1 MNARRMLRPPFASV
15 AFALLAADAQAAVV
29 AEKTAIAVAE
39 SFVSS
44 DAVGRTILAD
54 RTVES
59 AEARGRLWIV
69 RLSPAGHVIVS
80 GSDRAAPIVGFAKD
94 DFAEPDPDSPAFVLL
109 AGTSAAMDALEA
121 DGAASRH
128 ARWDELLGGGAK
140 RGGAKAA
147 DPPASAIVVEPFMDV
162 HYNQCQPYNDYAPVY
177 DSTGKGTSGYASYRG
192 RDPCGCVATAAS
204 QVFRHFRWPA
214 IIGGTRTFEHRWSDR
229 VSSGEAFTV
238 RFDGRSPLD
247 WDDFS
252 DNYLHYSQGYELRGK
267 VAESVRYPIARL
279 VLWADSLARMSFK
292 EAGSSAN
299 YDTVAGNAADWYCP
313 GESLSSDGDLSPV
326 VECFR
331 DGIPCPVGLYGHQV
345 LGHGWAS
352 GGGTQYI
359 YLNFGWGGGTDG
371 WYVIPGA
378 ADGMTIQ
385 DVRAG
390 HYPRAKPQLD
400 PLPAVAPAGATLS
413 WHFPDLHTNAL
424 EGFFVQLSV
433 ADSTSDT
440 VTETFSGFAGSL
452 AGEGFEIDA
461 SAGYDGEGLSLP
473 PYKSG
478 SCTMSGSFVLTA
490 ASVASFRVRGYYAQG
505 SSLKLLARFDGGD
518 WKTIAAPI
526 LPDEG
531 DSGWKIVSVYLG
543 DRGGQTV
550 QFRIANEFQ
559 GGSFFT
565 SGWIHADD
573 VRVTDAFSMRESF
586 HFTPGA
592 DERSLAI
599 GDWLLAPGARYG
611 ATVKPVLSA
620 DALAPAE
627 TSEPVSWTVAGTAS
641 VPIPGELTYE
651 QATLSYSSSAPG
663 DIWSANGTQ
672 VDSTSVR
679 DEWSASIEAALPGAL
694 TESSVLT
701 FSWTAKGYYTG
712 SYGTGSDAFTVV
724 FDDADGTSTTLWTKS
739 NSANQTSAQAVAIPL
754 GAYAG
759 RTGSVAV
766 RFSHSGV
773 QYTSGGYGGT
783 IIAPKITD
791 VLQAVVPPVA
801 FETRTLVALGMPEIL
816 AVETAHGTDMQEDF
830 YRECSRE
837 GTVLYV
843 TCSPTVTA
851 LRALPSHL
859 TFVPDSAVTVHSIG
873 GGEFTVEIDGS
884 GVTADI
890 DRTRMILTLEA
901 TDANGT
907 TVCKDLSL
915 RFSSASGTASEDSW
929 AVEIGGDRV
938 ADGTSWTADL
948 PYVWLVRNELAP
960 KGSTDAVFAAAANAD
975 ADGDGVANCGEWI
988 CGTSPTN
995 AVECLRVLLDMDGGV
1010 PVLDYAPHA
1019 LRDGFAPVY
1028 VGTEALSPAAW
1039 EPLDPDRHRFFRVRV
1054 EKP

>member
-1 MNARRMLRPPFASV
+1 MTARRMLRPLSISV
-15 AFALLAADAQAAVV
+15 LFALLAAPAPAAVV
-29 AEKTAIAVAE
+29 EEKTALAVVEA
-39 SFVSS
+39 FVSS
-44 DAVGRTILAD
+44 DAVGRAILGGLS
-54 RTVES
+54 VES

-69 RLSPAGHVIVS
+69 RLSPAGHVIVA

-94 DFAEPDPDSPAFVLL
+94 DFAEPDPDSPAFALL
-109 AGTSAAMDALEA
+109 EGTSAAMDALEA
-121 DGAASRH
+121 DGTAPRH
-128 ARWDELLGGGAK
+128 ARWDEILGGDAK
-140 RGGAKAA
+140 SRSALTA
-147 DPPASAIVVEPFMDV
+147 DPPASAIVVEPFLKT
-162 HYNQCQPYNDYAPVY
+162 HYNQWQPYNDYAPVF
-177 DSTGKGTSGYASYRG
+177 DPTGKSRATYRG
-192 RDPCGCVATAAS
+192 RDPCGCVATAAA

-214 IIGGTRTFEHRWSDR
+214 IIGGTRTVDHAWYDR

-238 RFDGRSPLD
+238 RFDGRAPLD
-247 WDDFS
+247 WNAMEDSYVSRIGNRYD
-252 DNYLHYSQGYELRGK
+252 LRGS
-267 VAESVRYPIARL
+267 VDESVRHPISRL
-279 VLWADSLARMSFK
+279 ILWADSL
-292 EAGSSAN
+292 GSMYFRSDGSGAN
-299 YDTVAGNAADWYCP
+299 YERLAGNVADFFFP
-313 GESLSSDGDLSPV
+313 GESLAADGDLSEAV
-326 VECFR
+326 DCLR
-331 DGIPCPVGLYGHQV
+331 NGIPCPVGLDGHQV
-345 LGHGWAS
+345 VGHGWAS
-352 GGGTQYI
+352 DGATQYI
-359 YLNFGWGGGTDG
+359 YLNFGWSGSNDG
-371 WYVIPGA
+371 WYAIPGS

-385 DVRAG
+385 EVRAG
-390 HYPRAKPQLD
+390 HFPRAKPQLD
-400 PLPAVAPAGATLS
+400 PLPAVAPGGATLS
-413 WHFPDLHTNAL
+413 WHFPDFHTNAL

-573 VRVTDAFSMRESF
+573 VRVTDAFPMRESF
-586 HFTPGA
+586 HFTPCA

-599 GDWLLAPGARYG
+599 GDWLLTPGARYG
-611 ATVKPVLSA
+611 ATIKPVLSA

-712 SYGTGSDAFTVV
+712 SYGTGSDSFTAV
-724 FDDADGTSTTLWTKS
+724 FTDNTGASTTLWTKS
-739 NSANQTSAQAVAIPL
+739 NSANQTSVQAVAIPL

-766 RFSHSGV
+766 RFSHSGM

-783 IIAPKITD
+783 IIAPTITD
-791 VLQAVVPPVA
+791 VMQAVVPPVA

-816 AVETAHGTDMQEDF
+816 SVETAHGTDMQEGF

-873 GGEFTVEIDGS
+873 GGEFAVEIDGS
-884 GVTADI
+884 GVTADV

-960 KGSTDAVFAAAANAD
+960 RGSTDAVFAAAAQAD
-975 ADGDGVANCGEWI
+975 ADGDGLANCGEWI

-1010 PVLDYAPHA
+1010 PVLNYAPHA